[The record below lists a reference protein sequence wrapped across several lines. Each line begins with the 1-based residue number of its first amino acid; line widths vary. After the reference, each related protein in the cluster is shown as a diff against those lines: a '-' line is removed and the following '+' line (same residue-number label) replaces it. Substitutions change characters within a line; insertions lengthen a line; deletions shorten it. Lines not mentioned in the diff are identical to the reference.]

1 MISAPTRP
9 ITLFDRLVHQGHL
22 LPVHEY
28 DGIICSVSGGK
39 DSLAL
44 TLQMLEWAVEE
55 QDYPKDR
62 IELWHQ
68 DIDGGIPFMD
78 WPCTRNY
85 CIAVAKALDLSLRFQ
100 WKHEGFHGELF
111 RENAGT
117 KGVFFEDEEF
127 ELVKLD
133 PSSRAK
139 PATRRKFPAKT
150 ADLRTRWCS
159 PYLKID
165 VARRAFNN
173 DPRFRQGNY
182 LFLTGERRQESA
194 ARSKYDEVAVYS
206 HTRKRRADQWRSVI
220 DWDERFVWEI
230 MERWGIIPHPAYRL
244 GWGRVSCM
252 ACIFGDKD
260 QWATIRRI
268 APDTFERIRQ
278 YEVDF
283 DHTIDNRLSVVE
295 LADKGSPFDNA
306 DPALVELAMS
316 HDYPEDL
323 VLTDQWELPAG
334 AYKSCG
340 GPT

>member
-1 MISAPTRP
+1 MISMPRP
-9 ITLFDRLVHQGHL
+9 ITVFDKLVHEGLL
-22 LPVHEY
+22 LPVHQY

-44 TLQMLEWAVEE
+44 TLQMLEWAVKE
-55 QDYPKDR
+55 QDYPKEK

-68 DIDGGIPFMD
+68 DIDGGVPFMD
-78 WPCTRNY
+78 WPCTPSYTR
-85 CIAVAKALDLSLRFQ
+85 AVAKALDLPLRMQ
-100 WKHEGFHGELF
+100 WKDEGFHGELF
-111 RENAGT
+111 RENEGT
-117 KGVFFEDEEF
+117 KGMYYQDELYQLEY
-127 ELVKLD
+127 LA
-133 PSSRAK
+133 PARSK

-165 VARRAFNN
+165 VARRAMNN
-173 DPRFRQGNY
+173 DPRFRTGNY

-194 ARSKYDEVAVYS
+194 ARSKYDEVVVYS

-220 DWDERFVWEI
+220 DWDERYVWEI

-252 ACIFGDKD
+252 ACIFGDPN
-260 QWATIRRI
+260 QWAAIRQI
-268 APDTFERIRQ
+268 APETFERIRQ

-295 LADKGSPFDNA
+295 LANKGKSFVDA
-306 DPALVELAMS
+306 DPALVTMAMS
-316 HDYPEDL
+316 DEYPDDL
-323 VLTDQWELPAG
+323 VFTDKWELPAG
-334 AYKSCG
+334 AFKTCG